1 MADVDVLEKVMRI
14 HRAAPWPPS
23 AAEVLMAVS
32 MGSACMGSA
41 CMGSARSS
49 ETGQPIDHA
58 DVLRADCLALGLLY
72 GAVPQ
77 IRRYA
82 AVIDPGRHPAEA
94 LEVAHQVMCAVPYA
108 HRKIAAA
115 IGARHPAWSA
125 LVEAVANTAAAL
137 ESGRHFAELPSEV
150 GQPLP
155 CGRLRFEIRGYL
167 GSGGSADV
175 MVARDRLLTPKLD
188 AVAIKFCRL
197 ADPSGYERLREEA
210 ERTASARHPCA
221 VSVLDVGLA
230 SAGIGYIAFERVRG
244 APLTMHLAAE
254 SEFTPEHA
262 CCAVAELA
270 DAIAQVHAQGFAHGD
285 ITLANT
291 LLDDDGRLR
300 LVDFGVGGPA
310 TQDAREW
317 DCACLAA
324 LLEVLLVGCAVP
336 LASKHGKIEETPD
349 ADWLPRSLTLRANAV
364 RVSRRTRHAPS
375 DMRSYARDLRQ
386 AVERTRMMRLAL
398 VVLTALAVIA
408 TVGLL
413 LGSASTA

>member
-1 MADVDVLEKVMRI
+1 MADVDCLELVMRI
-14 HRAAPWPPS
+14 HRAAPRPPS

-32 MGSACMGSA
+32 RGSAH
-41 CMGSARSS
+41 SS
-49 ETGQPIDHA
+49 TTGQSVDHV
-58 DVLRADCLALGLLY
+58 DVLRADCLAMGLLY
-72 GAVPQ
+72 GTIPQ

-82 AVIDPGRHPAEA
+82 GVVDPGRSPAEA
-94 LEVAHQVMCAVPYA
+94 LEVAHQVMCAVPIA
-108 HRKIAAA
+108 HRRIAAA
-115 IGARHPAWSA
+115 IGARHPAWNA
-125 LVEAVANTAAAL
+125 VIEAVANTAAAL
-137 ESGRHFAELPSEV
+137 ESGRNFSELPSEV
-150 GQPLP
+150 GQSLP
-155 CGRLRFEIRGYL
+155 GETLRFEIRGHL

-188 AVAIKFCRL
+188 AVAIKFSRL
-197 ADPSGYERLREEA
+197 TGPWGYERLREEA
-210 ERTASARHPCA
+210 ERAASARHPCA
-221 VSVLDVGLA
+221 VSVLDVGIA

-262 CCAVAELA
+262 CLAVAELA
-270 DAIAQVHAQGFAHGD
+270 DAIDQVHAQGFAHGD

-310 TQDAREW
+310 TEDAREW

-324 LLEVLLVGCAVP
+324 LLEVLLVGFAAP
-336 LASKHGKIEETPD
+336 LVSRQGEIEETLDPD
-349 ADWLPRSLTLRANAV
+349 WIPTNLTLRANAV
-364 RVSRRTRHAPS
+364 QVCRRTRHTRS

-386 AVERTRMMRLAL
+386 AVERARMMRLAL
-398 VVLTALAVIA
+398 VIVTVLALVA

>member
-1 MADVDVLEKVMRI
+1 MPDVDVLEEVMRI

-32 MGSACMGSA
+32 ECF
-41 CMGSARSS
+41 ARSS
-49 ETGQPIDHA
+49 TTGQPIGHA
-58 DVLRADCLALGLLY
+58 EVLRADCRALGLLY

-82 AVIDPGRHPAEA
+82 AVIDPGRSPAEA
-94 LEVAHQVMCAVPYA
+94 LEVAHQVMCAVPYG
-108 HRKIAAA
+108 HRKVAAA

-125 LVEAVANTAAAL
+125 LVEAAANTAAAL

-155 CGRLRFEIRGYL
+155 CGKLRFEILGHL

-188 AVAIKFCRL
+188 AVAIKFSRL
-197 ADPSGYERLREEA
+197 SGPSGYERLREEA

-221 VSVLDVGLA
+221 VSVLDVGIA

-285 ITLANT
+285 ISLANT

-310 TQDAREW
+310 TQDARAW

-324 LLEVLLVGCAVP
+324 LLEVLLVGCAAP
-336 LASKHGKIEETPD
+336 LAPKDGEIEETPY
-349 ADWLPRSLTLRANAV
+349 AGRLPWSPTLRASAL
-364 RVSRRTRHAPS
+364 RVSRRTRSAQS
-375 DMRSYARDLRQ
+375 DMHSYARELRQ
-386 AVERTRMMRLAL
+386 AVERARMIRLAL
-398 VVLTALAVIA
+398 VVSMAVAVIGA
-408 TVGLL
+408 LVLL

>member
-1 MADVDVLEKVMRI
+1 MLVSCGAGRVMDEVDVLEEVMRI
-14 HRAAPWPPS
+14 HRTAPWPPS
-23 AAEVLMAVS
+23 AAEVLMAASEGV
-32 MGSACMGSA
+32 
-41 CMGSARSS
+41 ARSS
-49 ETGQPIDHA
+49 TTGQPIDHA
-58 DVLRADCLALGLLY
+58 EVLRADCLALGLLY

-82 AVIDPGRHPAEA
+82 AVIDPGRSPAEA
-94 LEVAHQVMCAVPYA
+94 LEVAHQVMCAVPYG
-108 HRKIAAA
+108 HRKIAAK

-125 LVEAVANTAAAL
+125 LVEAAANTAAAL

-155 CGRLRFEIRGYL
+155 CGKLRFEILGHL

-188 AVAIKFCRL
+188 AVAIKFSPL
-197 ADPSGYERLREEA
+197 AGPSGFERLREEA

-221 VSVLDVGLA
+221 VSVLDVGIA
-230 SAGIGYIAFERVRG
+230 SAGIGYIAFERVQG

-270 DAIAQVHAQGFAHGD
+270 DAVAQVHAQGFAHGD
-285 ITLANT
+285 ISLANT

-310 TQDAREW
+310 TQDARAW

-324 LLEVLLVGCAVP
+324 LLEVLLVGCAAP
-336 LASKHGKIEETPD
+336 LALKNGTIDETPN
-349 ADWLPRSLTLRANAV
+349 ARRLPWSPTLRASAL
-364 RVSRRTRHAPS
+364 RVSRRTRNAQI
-375 DMRSYARDLRQ
+375 DMRSYARELRQ
-386 AVERTRMMRLAL
+386 AVERARMIRLGL
-398 VVLTALAVIA
+398 VVATAVAVIGA
-408 TVGLL
+408 VVLL